1 MFFYLDHLYPTSE
14 LLLQASKCGDLPPGI
29 GAQTRPFEPLCQET
43 MMGCLCKFFGL
54 RILYV
59 ESSLSREC
67 V

>member
-14 LLLQASKCGDLPPGI
+14 LLLQASKCGDLPPGL

-43 MMGCLCKFFGL
+43 MMGVPLQVLWL

-59 ESSLSREC
+59 ELR
-67 V
+67 